1 MLSFTLILLFCVFFF
16 NQKLKRYFLVA
27 KKSSRERSELEL
39 TQVLMSFGAEGVYLM
54 GFCLMAAQPLLMGT
68 FTDV

>member
-1 MLSFTLILLFCVFFF
+1 MIFFYTNTVVVFF

-39 TQVLMSFGAEGVYLM
+39 TQVLMSFGAKE
-54 GFCLMAAQPLLMGT
+54 FI
-68 FTDV
+68 